1 MLTGRRGCWQARIRV
16 RGDRLSQTRRLQTVA
31 LIAIAV
37 FGMACSGDDPS
48 TEVVAT
54 LTAADRARAEFEGA
68 YPVEATP
75 TGTVRTFD
83 ITAAPT
89 EHALGDGRRL
99 AVWAYNGTVPGPTLR
114 IRLGETLR
122 VRFSNA
128 LPDETTIHWHGVR
141 LPNEM
146 DGVPSLTQPAVTP
159 GDTFV
164 YEFTPKDAGTFW
176 FHPHVRSSE
185 QVERGLYGVLIV
197 EDVDPPAYDRDLVWV
212 LDDWRLDDAGQIDER
227 FNTRHDL
234 AHDGRWGSVRTVNG
248 RTEETLTLR
257 PGERVR
263 LRLLNSA
270 NGRIVAPDFG
280 GLQARIVAV
289 DGLYLREAI
298 AADGFEL
305 APGNRVDVDLTADRL
320 TSEVIDV
327 VDRFGRGGDVIAR
340 VVIDGEPSPTPSFAS
355 PARAHVPAWAVGLE
369 VAPHH
374 TYRLNARSGGQY
386 GIEWTIDERAFTGHT
401 AHHDSSA
408 EVSLRRGQFHRL
420 QFVNESAR
428 LHPIHIHGMFFRV
441 LARNGT
447 RVDEPFFRDTV
458 LVHGRETIDIGVI
471 ATDAG
476 SWMLH
481 CHILEHAEAGMMTTI
496 RVE

>member
-1 MLTGRRGCWQARIRV
+1 MVTGSRRR
-16 RGDRLSQTRRLQTVA
+16 DDFQTVA

-48 TEVVAT
+48 TEVVAP

-89 EHALGDGRRL
+89 EHALGDGRSL

-128 LPDETTIHWHGVR
+128 LPHETTIHWHGVR

-146 DGVPSLTQPAVTP
+146 DGVPSLTQPAVAP

-197 EDVDPPAYDRDLVWV
+197 EDVEPPPYDRDLVWV

-234 AHDGRWGSVRTVNG
+234 ATTGAGATCGPSTAAPKRLSHFGPVNACGCDCSIPRMGGSSHPTSVDSTRASLPSTGSTCARRSTRTASSS
-248 RTEETLTLR
+248 
-257 PGERVR
+257 R
-263 LRLLNSA
+263 L
-270 NGRIVAPDFG
+270 
-280 GLQARIVAV
+280 
-289 DGLYLREAI
+289 AI
-298 AADGFEL
+298 A
-305 APGNRVDVDLTADRL
+305 
-320 TSEVIDV
+320 
-327 VDRFGRGGDVIAR
+327 
-340 VVIDGEPSPTPSFAS
+340 
-355 PARAHVPAWAVGLE
+355 
-369 VAPHH
+369 
-374 TYRLNARSGGQY
+374 
-386 GIEWTIDERAFTGHT
+386 
-401 AHHDSSA
+401 
-408 EVSLRRGQFHRL
+408 
-420 QFVNESAR
+420 
-428 LHPIHIHGMFFRV
+428 
-441 LARNGT
+441 
-447 RVDEPFFRDTV
+447 
-458 LVHGRETIDIGVI
+458 
-471 ATDAG
+471 
-476 SWMLH
+476 
-481 CHILEHAEAGMMTTI
+481 
-496 RVE
+496 